1 MHACLWLWLWQQRLA
16 VWLAGW
22 LAGWAA
28 QHGAGH
34 ATHARSS
41 SRVHCAAL
49 HRTALHCTAL
59 LNTCQTPQLPA
70 RRLACPV
77 QRRRGS
83 RADPVTEDDLL
94 RAIERLA
101 GLGSGF
107 GVVKIGARQFVRSM
121 PTELSTDSNVLIELA
136 EVRMDVF
143 MCV

>member
-1 MHACLWLWLWQQRLA
+1 MP
-16 VWLAGW
+16 
-22 LAGWAA
+22 
-28 QHGAGH
+28 
-34 ATHARSS
+34 TH
-41 SRVHCAAL
+41 
-49 HRTALHCTAL
+49 
-59 LNTCQTPQLPA
+59 LPA
-70 RRLACPV
+70 LQGPAEHLPACPPACPPHCL

-136 EVRMDVF
+136 EVRACAGA
-143 MCV
+143 CVWVWVGWGVGGLVGKDAGRGCRIFAAPIVVNCGLTHTALLP